1 MIYPGPSLGRAPPE
15 SVFKSGSPPKTTR
28 LSECVD
34 SRGQEGVVFTILG
47 LCPVARALDL
57 SLHDSRAL
65 GFWGIHFLY
74 PKTSLHGSESRG
86 CSSGP
91 LKADMIPR
99 GQGLGLFTVTSNP
112 FCRGGFFFGSSWVQV
127 TSQLPYPRNPS
138 KRAIGQ
144 RVERR
149 TAKARTVV
157 HLNYLCLVIPNVYM
171 PPGDSI

>member
-57 SLHDSRAL
+57 SLHNSRAL

-112 FCRGGFFFGSSWVQV
+112 FCRGGSSLGRLGFRLLLSYRILETPASVPSGRGSNAE
-127 TSQLPYPRNPS
+127 L
-138 KRAIGQ
+138 
-144 RVERR
+144 RR
-149 TAKARTVV
+149 
-157 HLNYLCLVIPNVYM
+157 LEPW
-171 PPGDSI
+171 SI